1 MALIQGLVDTQKQNL
16 KSLGVVNAGDSL
28 EIQLEVKERGGDI
41 EFVNPIFEL
50 LAIKSDGTRVRQ
62 LVNIRYVGNI
72 VIIEGDEQLVSC
84 PGVVSLQLIINDN
97 KRMSTC
103 LFYFMCGKSFDRDI
117 IQSIDKVGVLQE
129 LDSYVITMFSNLKE
143 FEERIIEV
151 DKTIRKLS
159 EDMNE
164 AEKVRGAAETKRQ
177 ETFQAKQEEREKEYQ
192 ESKLDKDNDY
202 NLAEKNRDNL
212 YKDAESSRNQL
223 YLNEKSD
230 RNNKFEQEKD
240 DRKLEFNTLKAKM
253 EEATN
258 NSKNEENR
266 RALTFTDLREAM
278 EHLKSTMIENNNV
291 MVNNESGRVAAE
303 TKRVAD
309 FNKMKEDNT
318 TLGNNLTKK
327 VDNKIIEIEKINED
341 FKKNI
346 SAQYE
351 TIASEFDKAVANV
364 TNGNEN
370 VTNSEIV
377 QARGKEVNL
386 NARLTKFDSQ
396 LDTMGQQKANVN
408 DVNNSLYLKA
418 DKTTTNEMQ
427 TRINSLASGSPK
439 GTFATL
445 SALQS
450 DTNANTTNGKKS
462 IYVVTSDGGW
472 YYWNNT
478 AWTKGG
484 TYQGV
489 GISDKSVTPQ
499 KIEKGKV
506 INDSENLLRDLKL
519 LNNLYDSR
527 YAIDKKDIATT
538 NTPMISIVDSTTS
551 AISDFISV
559 SKGDVIYTST
569 GCNVVEYNL
578 DKTWNSQLR
587 TSTPYTVKED
597 GFIRLSFA
605 RSFINTLVVSKNNDM
620 KNKDFS
626 YTFENLKIK
635 SNQII
640 DDILIKNNNIKVI
653 KKYEEMFF
661 NKYPST
667 ISIDNSFYPYQISY
681 DDTYKY
687 PAINS
692 AYNVNLNANE
702 KIYVYFDAE
711 IISTNISSMNFDFY
725 LGNANITKPIYL
737 DGNKINFLYEYTV
750 QTNLVNNTLKWG
762 FRNFVVP
769 DGENYQFTMRIN
781 KLNVIKI
788 NGYDEFSMYNLQ
800 KMIENRGFLRGN
812 LLIETND
819 NIQKSDNSILSD
831 EAKTVRN
838 GWFGKKICTFG
849 DSTIAQE
856 RWQPYMAKRLGC
868 TYTNRG
874 IGGTRIEI
882 LEIDDG
888 YNNQSYTSDTRVN
901 TIDTDA
907 DAIVIF
913 GGFNDI
919 SCIKSVPFT
928 DANVGNPSSWN
939 YDATNMQ
946 GAISL
951 LIKKIRTKIPKAK
964 ILICSPPWGFSD
976 SVSRQNMHT
985 IRKAMANAC
994 EYNGVDFVDMYKL
1007 CQWNYDNWQSYHPTG
1022 DSIHFDEN
1030 DGAKLIAGIVCDA
1043 LMKYEPWN

>member
-318 TLGNNLTKK
+318 TLGNNLTQK

-351 TIASEFDKAVANV
+351 DIVTEFDKVIANV

-370 VTNSEIV
+370 ATNSEIV

-386 NARLTKFDSQ
+386 NARLDNFDEQ
-396 LDTMGQQKANVN
+396 LDNKAKQSDLIVERKRIDNLTTLPEGSTMGDAELMDGRIGLGGKIFNNIGDAIRSQFGYINEKSNDLTFNYISGNNETSNLINYVSYYKKGYYVHSNGTENSNSDFAISELIPVTPLATCRFKILSDDATSVQHTGVILDKNGQYIQPLTKLDSITDITEKEIILPSNAYFVRVN
-408 DVNNSLYLKA
+408 LRIGFNKSYFKIVGTKELKWLRICKENLKDDVFFEKNL
-418 DKTTTNEMQ
+418 
-427 TRINSLASGSPK
+427 PW
-439 GTFATL
+439 
-445 SALQS
+445 
-450 DTNANTTNGKKS
+450 NGKKVT
-462 IYVVTSDGGW
+462 IYGDSL
-472 YYWNNT
+472 
-478 AWTKGG
+478 A
-484 TYQGV
+484 Q
-489 GISDKSVTPQ
+489 
-499 KIEKGKV
+499 
-506 INDSENLLRDLKL
+506 INDW
-519 LNNLYDSR
+519 
-527 YAIDKKDIATT
+527 A
-538 NTPMISIVDSTTS
+538 
-551 AISDFISV
+551 
-559 SKGDVIYTST
+559 G
-569 GCNVVEYNL
+569 
-578 DKTWNSQLR
+578 
-587 TSTPYTVKED
+587 
-597 GFIRLSFA
+597 
-605 RSFINTLVVSKNNDM
+605 NTLSWVSFLKEYCGFSEVV
-620 KNKDFS
+620 NK
-626 YTFENLKIK
+626 
-635 SNQII
+635 
-640 DDILIKNNNIKVI
+640 
-653 KKYEEMFF
+653 
-661 NKYPST
+661 
-667 ISIDNSFYPYQISY
+667 
-681 DDTYKY
+681 
-687 PAINS
+687 
-692 AYNVNLNANE
+692 
-702 KIYVYFDAE
+702 
-711 IISTNISSMNFDFY
+711 
-725 LGNANITKPIYL
+725 
-737 DGNKINFLYEYTV
+737 
-750 QTNLVNNTLKWG
+750 
-762 FRNFVVP
+762 
-769 DGENYQFTMRIN
+769 
-781 KLNVIKI
+781 
-788 NGYDEFSMYNLQ
+788 
-800 KMIENRGFLRGN
+800 
-812 LLIETND
+812 
-819 NIQKSDNSILSD
+819 
-831 EAKTVRN
+831 
-838 GWFGKKICTFG
+838 
-849 DSTIAQE
+849 
-856 RWQPYMAKRLGC
+856 
-868 TYTNRG
+868 G
-874 IGGTRIEI
+874 IGGTTITPGTREGKTNDFYTRITTQNDI
-882 LEIDDG
+882 GTHLFI
-888 YNNQSYTSDTRVN
+888 
-901 TIDTDA
+901 
-907 DAIVIF
+907 IF
-913 GGFNDI
+913 GGMNDYLFNSVIGSPNEAPGNTTLCNSVKSICEHIQTRYPESQILFILPPYGVPEPTTTNTIKEVSKAIEESVEDYGVEILNLTKYGDI
-919 SCIKSVPFT
+919 TVKNSAQKSLYY
-928 DANVGNPSSWN
+928 
-939 YDATNMQ
+939 YDGIHYNDKGHERIAKN
-946 GAISL
+946 
-951 LIKKIRTKIPKAK
+951 KIIPKVNSM
-964 ILICSPPWGFSD
+964 LI
-976 SVSRQNMHT
+976 RN
-985 IRKAMANAC
+985 
-994 EYNGVDFVDMYKL
+994 
-1007 CQWNYDNWQSYHPTG
+1007 
-1022 DSIHFDEN
+1022 
-1030 DGAKLIAGIVCDA
+1030 
-1043 LMKYEPWN
+1043 

>member
-318 TLGNNLTKK
+318 TLGNNLTQK

-351 TIASEFDKAVANV
+351 DIVTEFDKVIANV

-370 VTNSEIV
+370 ATNSEIV

-386 NARLTKFDSQ
+386 NARLDNFDEQ
-396 LDTMGQQKANVN
+396 LEQIINLKLLMDVDSTSYKINDIISVDKITRLQNLYMAQFLRNLRKGSPVTIACMGDSLTYGHDTTSSDKRNADTTPCDDGSKHSFTRASITYPEALQKYLNKIYSNNVTVINRGYSGDYVKKGIDRWNKKHGANLTIIMYATN
-408 DVNNSLYLKA
+408 DSRASYVPEQYRGNIEEFLKWYEQAIIREILWGKSVVVFSPPKLQSFGDLDIDTFANGLIQLCKKYNVPYVDSELFTINYNN
-418 DKTTTNEMQ
+418 
-427 TRINSLASGSPK
+427 INSDGVHFNGVGYEIFGMKSASVFVAENLLKP
-439 GTFATL
+439 
-445 SALQS
+445 Q
-450 DTNANTTNGKKS
+450 
-462 IYVVTSDGGW
+462 YV
-472 YYWNNT
+472 
-478 AWTKGG
+478 KGG
-484 TYQGV
+484 TKLLNRQTIDSFVVNGTYSYNSTSGAYTPSELNNTGGSV
-489 GISDKSVTPQ
+489 LNLNPGSSITYSFYCEEDDMFVIPYIYTISDKIKISLDYGLKASENSLDASIGKGATPLDKNKSV
-499 KIEKGKV
+499 IEIINEDVLLINKDKVFTNGVECLRIPTKGWHTLTISNDHRQSTDGTLV
-506 INDSENLLRDLKL
+506 INGIEFMNYDVYASYVNINKYYKQNYLK
-519 LNNLYDSR
+519 
-527 YAIDKKDIATT
+527 
-538 NTPMISIVDSTTS
+538 
-551 AISDFISV
+551 
-559 SKGDVIYTST
+559 YTSH
-569 GCNVVEYNL
+569 
-578 DKTWNSQLR
+578 
-587 TSTPYTVKED
+587 
-597 GFIRLSFA
+597 
-605 RSFINTLVVSKNNDM
+605 
-620 KNKDFS
+620 
-626 YTFENLKIK
+626 
-635 SNQII
+635 
-640 DDILIKNNNIKVI
+640 
-653 KKYEEMFF
+653 
-661 NKYPST
+661 
-667 ISIDNSFYPYQISY
+667 
-681 DDTYKY
+681 
-687 PAINS
+687 
-692 AYNVNLNANE
+692 
-702 KIYVYFDAE
+702 
-711 IISTNISSMNFDFY
+711 
-725 LGNANITKPIYL
+725 
-737 DGNKINFLYEYTV
+737 
-750 QTNLVNNTLKWG
+750 
-762 FRNFVVP
+762 
-769 DGENYQFTMRIN
+769 
-781 KLNVIKI
+781 
-788 NGYDEFSMYNLQ
+788 
-800 KMIENRGFLRGN
+800 
-812 LLIETND
+812 
-819 NIQKSDNSILSD
+819 SIL
-831 EAKTVRN
+831 
-838 GWFGKKICTFG
+838 G
-849 DSTIAQE
+849 ST
-856 RWQPYMAKRLGC
+856 
-868 TYTNRG
+868 
-874 IGGTRIEI
+874 
-882 LEIDDG
+882 
-888 YNNQSYTSDTRVN
+888 
-901 TIDTDA
+901 
-907 DAIVIF
+907 
-913 GGFNDI
+913 
-919 SCIKSVPFT
+919 
-928 DANVGNPSSWN
+928 
-939 YDATNMQ
+939 
-946 GAISL
+946 
-951 LIKKIRTKIPKAK
+951 
-964 ILICSPPWGFSD
+964 D
-976 SVSRQNMHT
+976 SVSEMRIKPLDYLKLHPFYYLANTEYWRNPPLELVITDYLKGSIIYTFT
-985 IRKAMANAC
+985 IGNSSGTTMFHGEKARLGAYSGGRTVSNITLDD
-994 EYNGVDFVDMYKL
+994 ETREIVITFNSGLTNKSNLLLKL
-1007 CQWNYDNWQSYHPTG
+1007 
-1022 DSIHFDEN
+1022 
-1030 DGAKLIAGIVCDA
+1030 V
-1043 LMKYEPWN
+1043 